1 MSASMIADMDIYISD
16 FKHAKQQRDIESVDN
31 TADCNMK
38 MNGRFAKISTS
49 MNSDPSNCT
58 W

>member
-16 FKHAKQQRDIESVDN
+16 FKHAKQLKDIEIEDN
-31 TADCNMK
+31 TADWNMK

>member
-58 W
+58 